1 MINKDVLKRVAQERL
16 DLAKRLLPSDPSF
29 AVYIGGYAVEITLKN
44 VICDH
49 LGVSH
54 FPDTTDAKYYSEP
67 GTKWDDRITEVF
79 KTHNLRTLLY
89 FTGKD
94 ATISTDQGAS
104 FALQRVEKLWLR
116 DELRYG
122 TKQLTSNEAQEFMD
136 QVEVL
141 LRYFQVI

>member
-1 MINKDVLKRVAQERL
+1 M
-16 DLAKRLLPSDPSF
+16 
-29 AVYIGGYAVEITLKN
+29 
-44 VICDH
+44 
-49 LGVSH
+49 
-54 FPDTTDAKYYSEP
+54 
-67 GTKWDDRITEVF
+67 
-79 KTHNLRTLLY
+79 LY